1 MTNLET
7 WTQVYMRQA
16 GIGSTIDRPNQT
28 LMFMMD
34 YEKISNEVCTCIYVS
49 HMYKYLYMLHWG
61 RHLYSTEPFRPKNL
75 SQKRKE
81 DLNLIDF

>member
-7 WTQVYMRQA
+7 WTQVYRRQA
-16 GIGSTIDRPNQT
+16 GTGSTIDRPDQT

-49 HMYKYLYMLHWG
+49 HMYYV
-61 RHLYSTEPFRPKNL
+61 
-75 SQKRKE
+75 
-81 DLNLIDF
+81 

>member
-16 GIGSTIDRPNQT
+16 GIGSTIDRPDQT

-34 YEKISNEVCTCIYVS
+34 YEKISNEVCTCLYLSHVYYV
-49 HMYKYLYMLHWG
+49 
-61 RHLYSTEPFRPKNL
+61 
-75 SQKRKE
+75 
-81 DLNLIDF
+81 